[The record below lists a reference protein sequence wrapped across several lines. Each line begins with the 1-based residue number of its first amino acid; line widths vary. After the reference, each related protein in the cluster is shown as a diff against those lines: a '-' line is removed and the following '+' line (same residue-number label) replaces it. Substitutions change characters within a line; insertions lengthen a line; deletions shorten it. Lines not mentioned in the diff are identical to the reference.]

1 MLHTDCQQT
10 RRAVVMGLTVL
21 STDGSSA
28 CVPANCSMFSSDS
41 QMLKYCCCSPRYN
54 AMTIPIAQAV
64 WEASPRDIRSPTP
77 PGEEP
82 AGLDFVLMDMTGKTD
97 MALVP
102 QISDWLETQ
111 IFSLVEVAE
120 RGPDDIKDIVP
131 LTLTDSEEGAMLAV
145 SEQYL
150 QHLEK
155 QCQAA
160 SLSKPAPGCRLASGD
175 AMLHWL
181 GRWQTA
187 SPHIAL
193 PGSKD
198 DAVLP
203 GCDQMVKTQ
212 VEVVSL
218 ASRTSQI
225 QELINLM
232 KVDVNEPCN
241 LTTHRDSRF
250 RNHQRLPPTYM
261 EGILQQE
268 LHICKADVCCIGY
281 KMYLG
286 STRLFRLGQRLN
298 QAEAQYKHLQ
308 IVKEAIQRY
317 GMPLV
322 MEDPNSSDHQRAHVG
337 HAMMHEHEMNEKA
350 MKDLWAAMQ
359 IMNDQRDLAESD
371 QARLTRELAR
381 VKAWGDQIAELVSAL
396 EDLSEYFEKYAA
408 SRPPGLGVSLPEQ
421 SLRELS
427 NHFHDD
433 LQAKL
438 CTSEKQATVLKML
451 KTQHTLMMR
460 QLDDGRAVVELMWSQ
475 LKVVETARDDPALH
489 ILPLLVAPLVRDRLE
504 AKASDPTAGPALSS
518 QERLGGTPSWD
529 PKWGVVAR
537 QYKQNICTG
546 CPASLDANSL
556 LLGKQMDWLTHM
568 YGEKNKDS
576 NKDMYMTFVDD
587 LLLGECKPPSSEGNA
602 VEGTILGDMDPSS
615 ACLAALFFMS

>member
-1 MLHTDCQQT
+1 MLAQKQARLEVARTKPWRLSKQSSLID
-10 RRAVVMGLTVL
+10 TVL
-21 STDGSSA
+21 TDLLSG
-28 CVPANCSMFSSDS
+28 
-41 QMLKYCCCSPRYN
+41 QEHLYN

-504 AKASDPTAGPALSS
+504 AKASDPTVCLVML
-518 QERLGGTPSWD
+518 QR
-529 PKWGVVAR
+529 
-537 QYKQNICTG
+537 
-546 CPASLDANSL
+546 
-556 LLGKQMDWLTHM
+556 M
-568 YGEKNKDS
+568 YW
-576 NKDMYMTFVDD
+576 
-587 LLLGECKPPSSEGNA
+587 
-602 VEGTILGDMDPSS
+602 
-615 ACLAALFFMS
+615 